1 MIETM
6 SKKIQKLKLKTN
18 VFFALTL
25 CSYLA
30 GACQHTNKDSD
41 ITGSDSDS
49 ENTSA
54 EDATD
59 LPHPQAA
66 NEFATRIFVSTTT
79 QHPQEKIN
87 ECIEQVSAIGRDSFN
102 QDDMVKAV
110 FSSQAIFA
118 QNLPLYHSCFYQLSA
133 RLDNRLAQG
142 GPLVTELSGE
152 FFETIQAMWIMAKA
166 LDRVTG
172 KKVYYTYLKQRYVQI
187 SRDVFGRQVAPL
199 GDGFDEKRK
208 PGENIKQSDN
218 KAADPY
224 K

>member
-6 SKKIQKLKLKTN
+6 RKQIQILQRKTSLLLT
-18 VFFALTL
+18 LTL

-30 GACQHTNKDSD
+30 GACQHSDKDSD
-41 ITGSDSDS
+41 TASSDSDS
-49 ENTSA
+49 ENSET
-54 EDATD
+54 ERTTN

-66 NEFATRIFVSTTT
+66 NEFATRIFVSTAA

-110 FSSQAIFA
+110 ASSQALFT
-118 QNLPLYHSCFYQLSA
+118 QNFPLYHNCFYRLA
-133 RLDNRLAQG
+133 ANLDNRLAQG

-166 LDRVTG
+166 LDKVSG
-172 KKVYYTYLKQRYVQI
+172 KKVYYPYLKQRYVQI

-199 GDGFDEKRK
+199 ADGFDEKRK
-208 PGENIKQSDN
+208 PGGNVKQSDN
-218 KAADPY
+218 KAAGPY
-224 K
+224 